1 MPHHG
6 DGRRYIVESDEL
18 LSAFLELKRITCI
31 SLKCR
36 ATRAFLLFAQL
47 GKIDLADYLHSD
59 RSFIVG
65 GSDFL
70 KSFHDTS
77 TLELSQ
83 RPDHSHVE
91 GVSILGRRIGLPEP
105 SADPDF

>member
-1 MPHHG
+1 MRPG
-6 DGRRYIVESDEL
+6 SGYC
-18 LSAFLELKRITCI
+18 SAVTRKRTQGAPTVR
-31 SLKCR
+31 L
-36 ATRAFLLFAQL
+36 L

-59 RSFIVG
+59 GSSIVG
-65 GSDFL
+65 GSNFL
-70 KSFHDTS
+70 KFFHNTS